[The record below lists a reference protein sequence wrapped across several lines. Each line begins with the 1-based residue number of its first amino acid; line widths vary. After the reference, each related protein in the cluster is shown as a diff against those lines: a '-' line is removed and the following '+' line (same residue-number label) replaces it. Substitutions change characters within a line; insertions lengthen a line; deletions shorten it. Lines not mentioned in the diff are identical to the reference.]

1 MKYTGRYCNIECK
14 TLEDIKTT
22 CERHILNASLSRLD
36 KMENEDLTSLD
47 SFYLNTQERMW
58 SDLLRDVNKMLE
70 EKNARS

>member
-14 TLEDIKTT
+14 TLEDIKAT
-22 CERHILNASLSRLD
+22 CERHILNASLSRFD
-36 KMENEDLTSLD
+36 MMENEDLTSLD

-70 EKNARS
+70 EKNAT